1 MKIQKT
7 IRKFDDIVVGQ
18 IVENEVNWSTH
29 EEDSV
34 DKTQQVR
41 IQEGSLWTKLI
52 YICRVGMNWKF
63 QELVSHNFLINAV
76 GLISL

>member
-7 IRKFDDIVVGQ
+7 IGKFDDIVVGQ

-34 DKTQQVR
+34 DKTQQVM
-41 IQEGSLWTKLI
+41 IQEGSLWTKTNLHLQGRDELEI
-52 YICRVGMNWKF
+52 SGVG
-63 QELVSHNFLINAV
+63 
-76 GLISL
+76 